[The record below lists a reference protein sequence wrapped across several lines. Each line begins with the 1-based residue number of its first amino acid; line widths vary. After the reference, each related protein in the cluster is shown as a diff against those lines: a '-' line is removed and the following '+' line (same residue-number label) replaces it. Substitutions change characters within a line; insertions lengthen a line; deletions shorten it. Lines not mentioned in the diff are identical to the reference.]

1 MAMDSAEFAKSMIHQ
16 AEEFGNYMDEHILS
30 EWEPFENPAQ
40 IVRLMET
47 QAWREFYL
55 GVPTVAREIDQLT
68 DEDEDIKLLLARQ
81 LAEELLHWRVCAQ
94 RAQELG
100 GNGDLASYQP
110 SPEDVRMLHNTLL
123 PEYWQIAASLQI
135 FGETILIHTFRRM
148 IEVVDDRSAMI
159 VRDEML
165 VHEGT
170 HVRNGRL
177 ILERH
182 ATTDEMQDAIRK
194 IGQTKCDAIRQAY
207 PYALP
212 DFKIE

>member
-1 MAMDSAEFAKSMIHQ
+1 MPMDSVEFAKSMIHQ
-16 AEEFGNYMDEHILS
+16 AEEFGKYMDEHILA
-30 EWEPFENPAQ
+30 EWEPFKDPKQ
-40 IVRLMET
+40 TVRLMET

-55 GVPTVAREIDQLT
+55 GVPTVAREIDQLP
-68 DEDEDIKLLLARQ
+68 DEDADIKVLLARQ
-81 LAEELLHWRVCAQ
+81 LAEELLHYKVCAE
-94 RAQELG
+94 RAEELG
-100 GNGDLASYQP
+100 GNGDLSSYKP
-110 SPEDVRMLHNTLL
+110 SPQDRTMYQNTFL

-148 IEVVDDRSAMI
+148 IYVVDDRSAKVI
-159 VRDEML
+159 RDEML

-182 ATTDEMQDAIRK
+182 ATTEKIQDAIRK
-194 IGQTKCDAIRQAY
+194 IGQTKCDTVRKAY

-212 DFKIE
+212 DFKID